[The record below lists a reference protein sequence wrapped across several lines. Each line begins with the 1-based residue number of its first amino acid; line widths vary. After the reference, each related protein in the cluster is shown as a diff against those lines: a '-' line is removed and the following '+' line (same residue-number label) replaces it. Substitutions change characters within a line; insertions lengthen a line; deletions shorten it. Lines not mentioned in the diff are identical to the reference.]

1 MSSDSRWTPNRNLS
15 GYRNSQSFLN
25 QLIAKLPYTHRIIN
39 DISSMN
45 PKYEDFHELTK
56 RKEERI
62 AQQSVV
68 IRDEQDIANGQG
80 AILINKDYH
89 QYMYA
94 NMDVDKIRRLQ
105 QYRRMA
111 AYTECSDAIDEIC
124 DEVIVKDSEGDII
137 KINIEGRHKDN
148 VKKELKKEWNK
159 FVNIFK
165 LEDRGWEYFR
175 NFLID
180 GELFYENVISRN
192 RPEYGIL
199 GVVGIPPELI
209 NPVYDNLQNG
219 LVKGFLLRKPKP
231 EGMSGSTNQQDEL
244 IVFDKNQITYVHSGQ
259 WNEDR
264 TMRIPYIEKARRA
277 YKQLSLIEDSIVI
290 YRLVRAPERLVFY
303 VDVGNMPAPKAE
315 QYLQKLIR
323 QYWTRKTYNPSG
335 KSVQNIYDPQSM
347 LDSFWF
353 TKKQGQEGT
362 KVDTLPGGQ
371 NLGQLDDLM
380 YFVKKLYKALKVPL
394 GRLNPE
400 DTYKSAQEITS
411 EELRFAKFVMRLQ
424 RQFAM
429 ALKDSFIVHL
439 KLRKIWEKYK
449 LKEHEFIITFNIPT
463 LFMAMRDQQ
472 LFNIKFENY
481 NNMGNNELVS
491 QSYAQRHYLDWTDD
505 QMAENREWLRKDN
518 ELMWEIEQIRTNG
531 PDFREKQGELE
542 AAVGDIQGAMG
553 GGASVGAAQAELGK
567 FRPDVPPE
575 FGPGPAKPGMIPGG
589 ERPKATEAP
598 REPAV

>member
-1 MSSDSRWTPNRNLS
+1 MPSKYTPNRNVK
-15 GYRNSQSFLN
+15 GGSFMD
-25 QLIAKLPYTHRIIN
+25 QLLAKLPYTYRIIN

-45 PKYEDFHELTK
+45 PKYEDFHDLTK

-62 AQQSVV
+62 AQQS
-68 IRDEQDIANGQG
+68 IIARDEKQDIASGQG

-89 QYMYA
+89 TYMYA

-111 AYTECSDAIDEIC
+111 AYAECSDAIDEIC
-124 DEVIVKDSEGDII
+124 DETIVKDAEGNIVKVD
-137 KINIEGRHKDN
+137 IEGSYKDN
-148 VKKELKKEWNK
+148 IKKELKKEWQK
-159 FVNIFK
+159 FINVFK
-165 LEDRGWEYFR
+165 LEDKGWEYFR
-175 NFLID
+175 QFLID
-180 GELFYENVISRN
+180 GELFYENVISQN
-192 RPEYGIL
+192 RPDLGIL
-199 GVVGIPPELI
+199 GVVSIPSELI
-209 NPVYDNLQNG
+209 NPVYDNVQNS
-219 LVKGFLLRKPKP
+219 LIKGFLLRRASP
-231 EGMSGSTNQQDEL
+231 EGKQGATNQKEEV
-244 IVFDKNQITYVHSGQ
+244 IVFDKNQITYIHSGL

-264 TMRIPYIEKARRA
+264 TLRVPYIENARRA

-323 QYWTRKTYNPSG
+323 QYWSRKTYNGQG
-335 KSVQNIYDPQSM
+335 KSIQNVYDPQSM

-353 TKKQGQEGT
+353 AKKQGQEGT
-362 KVDTLPGGQ
+362 KVDVLQGGE

-380 YFVKKLYKALKVPL
+380 YFVKKLYKSLKVPI

-400 DTYKSAQEITS
+400 DTFKDGTEVTR

-429 ALKDSFIVHL
+429 SLKDTFVVHL
-439 KLRKIWEKYK
+439 KLRKFWEKYK
-449 LKEHEFIITFNIPT
+449 LKEHNIILTFNTPT
-463 LFMAMRDQQ
+463 QFMVMREQQ
-472 LFNIKFENY
+472 AFNLKFENY

-505 QMAENREWLRKDN
+505 MMAENREWLRKDN
-518 ELMWEIEQIRTNG
+518 EFMWEIEQIRTNG

-542 AAVGDIQGAMG
+542 AAVGDITGATGGATPPTG

-567 FRPDVPPE
+567 FKPDVPPE
-575 FGPGPAKPGMIPGG
+575 FGPGPAKPGMVAGG
-589 ERPKATEAP
+589 ERPQATQAP
-598 REPAV
+598 GPT

>member
-1 MSSDSRWTPNRNLS
+1 MPSKFQSNRNSTTKSYLD
-15 GYRNSQSFLN
+15 
-25 QLIAKLPYTHRIIN
+25 QLLAKLPYTHRIID
-39 DISSMN
+39 DISSLN
-45 PKYEDFHELTK
+45 PKYEDFHDLTK
-56 RKEERI
+56 MKDERI
-62 AQQSVV
+62 SQQSV
-68 IRDEQDIANGQG
+68 ILHDETQEIAGGQG
-80 AILINKDYH
+80 AIMINKDYH

-111 AYTECSDAIDEIC
+111 AYSECSDAIDEIC
-124 DEVIVKDSEGDII
+124 DETIVKDEEGNIVKLD
-137 KINIEGRHKDN
+137 IEGRYSDG
-148 VKKELKKEWNK
+148 VKKEITKEWMK
-159 FVNIFK
+159 FVTTLR

-175 NFLID
+175 QLLID
-180 GELFYENVISRN
+180 GELFYENVISQN
-192 RPEYGIL
+192 RPDYGIL
-199 GVVGIPPELI
+199 GVVSVPSELI
-209 NPVYDNLQNG
+209 NPVYDNVQNS
-219 LVKGFLLRKPKP
+219 LIKGFLLRRTEP
-231 EGMSGSTNQQDEL
+231 EGKQGTGNQKEEL
-244 IVFDKNQITYVHSGQ
+244 IVFDKNQITYVHSGL

-264 TMRIPYIEKARRA
+264 TQRVPYIENARRA

-323 QYWTRKTYNPSG
+323 QYWSRKTYNPHG
-335 KSVQNIYDPQSM
+335 KSVQNVYDPQSM

-353 TKKQGQEGT
+353 AKKQGQEGT
-362 KVDTLPGGQ
+362 KVETLAGGE

-380 YFVKKLYKALKVPL
+380 YFIKKLYKALKVPI

-400 DTYKSAQEITS
+400 DGYKDGTEITR

-429 ALKDSFIVHL
+429 ALKDTFIVHL
-439 KLRKIWEKYK
+439 KLRNLWKKYK
-449 LKEHEFIITFNIPT
+449 VKEHEICLTFNTPT
-463 LFMAMRDQQ
+463 QFMIMREQQ
-472 LFNIKFENY
+472 AWNLKFENY

-531 PDFREKQGELE
+531 PDFREKQGEME
-542 AAVGDIQGAMG
+542 AAVGDINGAMG
-553 GGASVGAAQAELGK
+553 GGAGVGSAQAELGK
-567 FRPDVPPE
+567 FKPDVPPE
-575 FGPGPAKPGMIPGG
+575 FGPGPQQPGMVPGG
-589 ERPKATEAP
+589 ERPQPTAAP
-598 REPAV
+598 GPTT

>member
-1 MSSDSRWTPNRNLS
+1 MSKSSTS
-15 GYRNSQSFLN
+15 TNSQSFLD
-25 QLIAKLPYTHRIIN
+25 QLLAKMPYTHKIID
-39 DISSMN
+39 DISSLN
-45 PKYEDFHELTK
+45 PKYENFHDLTK

-68 IRDEQDIANGQG
+68 VPDQPQDMDVGKG
-80 AILINKDYH
+80 AIMINKDYH
-89 QYMYA
+89 TYMYA
-94 NMDVDKIRRLQ
+94 NVDVDKIRRLQ

-111 AYTECSDAIDEIC
+111 AYAEVSDAIDEIC
-124 DEVIVKDSEGDII
+124 DETIVKNTEGEII
-137 KINIEGRHKDN
+137 KIEVGGAYNNNI
-148 VKKELKKEWNK
+148 KKEIRKEWNK
-159 FVNIFK
+159 FVTVFK
-165 LEDRGWEYFR
+165 LEDKGWEAFR
-175 NFLID
+175 QFLID
-180 GELFYENVISRN
+180 GELFYENVISQN
-192 RPEYGIL
+192 RPDFGIL
-199 GVVGIPPELI
+199 GVVSVPSELI
-209 NPVYDNLQNG
+209 NPIYDNVQNG
-219 LVKGFLLRKPKP
+219 LIKGFLLRRAAPDTK
-231 EGMSGSTNQQDEL
+231 QQGKSSSEKEEL
-244 IVFDKNQITYVHSGQ
+244 IIFDKNQITYVHSGL

-264 TMRIPYIEKARRA
+264 SMRVPYIENARRA

-323 QYWTRKTYNPSG
+323 QYWSRKTYDVGG
-335 KSVQNIYDPQSM
+335 KSVQNVYDPQSM

-353 TKKQGQEGT
+353 AKKQGQEGT
-362 KVDTLPGGQ
+362 KVDLLQGGA

-380 YFVKKLYKALKVPL
+380 YFVKKLYKSLKVPI
-394 GRLNPE
+394 GRLNAE
-400 DTYKSAQEITS
+400 DSFKDGSEITR

-439 KLRKIWEKYK
+439 KLRQLWEKYK
-449 LKEHEFIITFNIPT
+449 LKEHEICLTFNTPT
-463 LFMAMRDQQ
+463 QFMVMREQQ
-472 LFNIKFENY
+472 AFNLKFENY

-505 QMAENREWLRKDN
+505 MMAENREWLRKDN

-531 PDFREKQGELE
+531 PDFRDKQGELD
-542 AAVGDIQGAMG
+542 AAVGDISGAL

-575 FGPGPAKPGMIPGG
+575 FGPGPTAPGMTPGG
-589 ERPKATEAP
+589 ESPQATAAPKP
-598 REPAV
+598 QV

>member
-1 MSSDSRWTPNRNLS
+1 MSKSKKEN
-15 GYRNSQSFLN
+15 SFLDH
-25 QLIAKLPYTHRIIN
+25 LIAKLPYTHKIID
-39 DISSMN
+39 DISSLN
-45 PKYEDFHELTK
+45 PKYEPFHDLTK

-62 AQQSVV
+62 TQQSVV
-68 IRDEQDIANGQG
+68 APDQPQDIDIGKG
-80 AILINKDYH
+80 AIMINKDYH

-94 NMDVDKIRRLQ
+94 NLDVDKIRRLQ

-111 AYTECSDAIDEIC
+111 AYAEVSDAIDEIC
-124 DEVIVKDSEGDII
+124 DETIVKDAEDDIV
-137 KINIEGRHKDN
+137 KINIAGSYKEN
-148 VKKELKKEWNK
+148 IKKELKKEWKK
-159 FVNIFK
+159 FITVFK
-165 LEDRGWEYFR
+165 LEDRGWEAFR

-180 GELFYENVISRN
+180 GELFYENVISQN
-192 RPEYGIL
+192 RPDFGIL
-199 GVVGIPPELI
+199 GVVSIPSELI
-209 NPVYDNLQNG
+209 NPIYDNVQNG
-219 LVKGFLLRKPKP
+219 LIKGFLLRKAAP
-231 EGMSGSTNQQDEL
+231 ETKQQGKSSNEKEEL
-244 IVFDKNQITYVHSGQ
+244 IVFDKNQVTYVHSGL

-264 TMRIPYIEKARRA
+264 SLRIPYIENARRA

-323 QYWTRKTYNPSG
+323 QYWSRKTFDVSG
-335 KSVQNIYDPQSM
+335 KSVQNVYDPQSM

-353 TKKQGQEGT
+353 AKKQGQDGT
-362 KVDTLPGGQ
+362 KVEQLQGGA

-380 YFVKKLYKALKVPL
+380 YFVKKLYKSLKVPI

-400 DTYKSAQEITS
+400 DSFQDGTEITR

-439 KLRKIWEKYK
+439 KLRKLWEQYK
-449 LKEHEFIITFNIPT
+449 IKEHEICLTFNTPT
-463 LFMAMRDQQ
+463 QFMVMREQQ
-472 LFNIKFENY
+472 AFNLKFENY

-505 QMAENREWLRKDN
+505 MMAENREWMRKDN

-542 AAVGDIQGAMG
+542 AAVGDITGGGG
-553 GGASVGAAQAELGK
+553 GGASVGATQAELGK
-567 FRPDVPPE
+567 FRPDTPPE
-575 FGPGPAKPGMIPGG
+575 FGPSPAAPGMTPGG
-589 ERPKATEAP
+589 ERPAATQAP
-598 REPAV
+598 SPTV

>member
-1 MSSDSRWTPNRNLS
+1 MSKSKKEN
-15 GYRNSQSFLN
+15 SFLDH
-25 QLIAKLPYTHRIIN
+25 LISKLPYTHKIID
-39 DISSMN
+39 DISALN
-45 PKYEDFHELTK
+45 PKYEPFHDLTK

-62 AQQSVV
+62 TQQSVV
-68 IRDEQDIANGQG
+68 APDQPQDIDIGKG
-80 AILINKDYH
+80 AIMINKDYH

-94 NMDVDKIRRLQ
+94 NLDVDKIRRLQ

-111 AYTECSDAIDEIC
+111 AYAEVSDAIDEIC
-124 DEVIVKDSEGDII
+124 DETIVKDVEDDIV
-137 KINIEGRHKDN
+137 KINIAGSYKEN
-148 VKKELKKEWNK
+148 IKKELKKEWKK
-159 FVNIFK
+159 FITVFK
-165 LEDRGWEYFR
+165 LEDRGWEAFR

-180 GELFYENVISRN
+180 GELFYENVISQN
-192 RPEYGIL
+192 RPDFGVL
-199 GVVGIPPELI
+199 GVVSIPSELI
-209 NPVYDNLQNG
+209 NPIYDNVQNG
-219 LVKGFLLRKPKP
+219 LIKGFLLRKAAP
-231 EGMSGSTNQQDEL
+231 ETKQQGKSSNEKEEL
-244 IVFDKNQITYVHSGQ
+244 IVFDKNQVTYVHSGL

-264 TMRIPYIEKARRA
+264 SLRIPYIESARRA

-323 QYWTRKTYNPSG
+323 QYWSRKTFDVSG
-335 KSVQNIYDPQSM
+335 KSVQNVYDPQSM

-353 TKKQGQEGT
+353 AKKQGQDGT
-362 KVDTLPGGQ
+362 KVEQLQGGA

-380 YFVKKLYKALKVPL
+380 YFVKKLYKSLKVPI

-400 DTYKSAQEITS
+400 DSFQDGTEITR

-439 KLRKIWEKYK
+439 KLRKLWEQYK
-449 LKEHEFIITFNIPT
+449 IKEHEICLTFNTPT
-463 LFMAMRDQQ
+463 QFMVMREQQ
-472 LFNIKFENY
+472 AFNLKFENY

-505 QMAENREWLRKDN
+505 MMAENREWMRKDN

-542 AAVGDIQGAMG
+542 AAVGDITGSGG

-567 FRPDVPPE
+567 FRPDTPPE
-575 FGPGPAKPGMIPGG
+575 FGPSPVAPGMTPGG
-589 ERPKATEAP
+589 ERPAATAAP
-598 REPAV
+598 SPTV